1 MVRAAADV
9 MVGTGVVEK
18 AREEWSGYR
27 HADHQPA
34 KEYDTAVDARASH
47 LIEQLRLAPHPEG
60 GYYRQIYRS
69 ETMVQ
74 PADGRPVRPSLT
86 TIYFLLAAGDVS
98 RWHRV
103 ASDEVWHYYEGD
115 ALELFDA
122 DGDLAEITRHVLG
135 RVDGRRAP
143 VRVIAAGRWQAA
155 RSIGAYTLVGC
166 TVGPGFDFAD
176 FEMLDQRPDQAE
188 ACRQRHPD
196 LAVFV

>member
-1 MVRAAADV
+1 MMRRYP
-9 MVGTGVVEK
+9 TFL
-18 AREEWSGYR
+18 
-27 HADHQPA
+27 
-34 KEYDTAVDARASH
+34 DARALQ
-47 LIEQLRLAPHPEG
+47 LIEQLQLAPHPEG
-60 GYYRQIYRS
+60 GYYRQIYQS
-69 ETMVQ
+69 VLNVQ

-122 DGDLAEITRHVLG
+122 DGDLVEITRHVLG
-135 RVDGRRAP
+135 RADDRRDP
-143 VRVIAAGRWQAA
+143 VHVIAAGRWQAA
-155 RSIGAYTLVGC
+155 RSTGAYTLVGC

-176 FEMLDQRPDQAE
+176 FEMLDQRPDEAE
-188 ACRQRHPD
+188 SFRRRHPD